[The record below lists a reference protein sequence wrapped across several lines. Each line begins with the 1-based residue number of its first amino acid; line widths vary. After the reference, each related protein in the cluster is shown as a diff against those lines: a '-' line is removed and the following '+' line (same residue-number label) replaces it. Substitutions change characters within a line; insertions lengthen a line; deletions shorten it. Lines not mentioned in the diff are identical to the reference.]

1 MNYTTRQLTEDE
13 FHKIISTLEMGYEYK
28 GIQHRPNRRVATA
41 LATEATLGIRISDVL
56 NLRLSSIERDGDKHR
71 LNIKEKKTGKSR
83 TFVVPNDVYMYLKGY
98 AFDCKLS
105 EDQKLFDIRER
116 QVQKILRNVC
126 EYLGLK
132 RISTHSFRKLFATR
146 IYENTHDVALVSR
159 LLQHSS
165 ISTTSRYIGVSD
177 QRIDDALGVAE
188 NLLEYVKK

>member
-1 MNYTTRQLTEDE
+1 MNFKTRQLTEDE
-13 FHKIISTLEMGYEYK
+13 FQKIISTLEMGYEYE

-41 LATEATLGIRISDVL
+41 LVTEATLGIRISDVL

-71 LNIKEKKTGKSR
+71 LNIKEKKTGKTR
-83 TFVVPNDVYMYLKGY
+83 TFVVGNDVYMYLKGY

-105 EDQKLFDIRER
+105 EEQKLFDIRER

-132 RISTHSFRKLFATR
+132 GISTHSFRKLFATR

-165 ISTTSRYIGVSD
+165 ISTTSRYIGVSE
-177 QRIDDALGVAE
+177 QRLDDALGIAE

>member
-1 MNYTTRQLTEDE
+1 MNFKTRPLTEDE
-13 FHKIISTLEMGYEYK
+13 FQKIITTLEMGYEYE

-71 LNIKEKKTGKSR
+71 LNIKEQKTGKSR
-83 TFVVPNDVYMYLKGY
+83 TFVVNNDVYMYLKGY

-116 QVQKILRNVC
+116 QVQKMLRNVC

-132 RISTHSFRKLFATR
+132 GISTHSFRKLFATR
-146 IYENTHDVALVSR
+146 IYENTHDIALIQK

-165 ISTTSRYIGVSD
+165 VTITSRYIGVSE
-177 QRIDDALGVAE
+177 QRIADALSDTAS
-188 NLLEYVKK
+188 LLGYVKK